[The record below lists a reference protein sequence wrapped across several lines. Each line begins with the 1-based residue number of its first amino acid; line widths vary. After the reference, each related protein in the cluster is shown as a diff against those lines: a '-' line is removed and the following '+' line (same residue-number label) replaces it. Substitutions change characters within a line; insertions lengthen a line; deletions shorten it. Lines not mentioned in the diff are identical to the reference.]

1 MLQIFFRKVA
11 TLALHF
17 GVSILSWLRCIVA
30 MVLRCF
36 CHGFF
41 IGLLKKHFRFVL
53 IWVTQY
59 QLIWVTRFQLIR
71 VTFFYISLSCRF
83 LCFGVFIFK
92 RIPVRYSSRNWCKST
107 QLGLDFLVL
116 NFQKISSSIRNFL
129 KLFWQL
135 VSKFFQKKSKNFKK
149 NRVFRF
155 HFFEIFFAFFQIGF
169 FCILKKFFVHSCGN
183 NSPDPSRT
191 PDLIEACVQFS
202 LRFACVG
209 NILLG
214 FES

>member
-71 VTFFYISLSCRF
+71 VTLCYVSLSWRF
-83 LCFGVFIFK
+83 LCLGVSIFCMFFSQMLY
-92 RIPVRYSSRNWCKST
+92 RQRPIGFYFEFSSRFVNPY
-107 QLGLDFLVL
+107 QV
-116 NFQKISSSIRNFL
+116 SIRSGVRLGSGRFVIGWFASRMYRAMHVGGV
-129 KLFWQL
+129 K
-135 VSKFFQKKSKNFKK
+135 VYTKSGREDTISEK
-149 NRVFRF
+149 
-155 HFFEIFFAFFQIGF
+155 E
-169 FCILKKFFVHSCGN
+169 
-183 NSPDPSRT
+183 
-191 PDLIEACVQFS
+191 
-202 LRFACVG
+202 
-209 NILLG
+209 
-214 FES
+214 

>member
-17 GVSILSWLRCIVA
+17 GVPILSWLRCIVA

-71 VTFFYISLSCRF
+71 VTFFYVSLSCRC
-83 LCFGVFIFK
+83 LCLGVSIFCMLFFSNVISPK
-92 RIPVRYSSRNWCKST
+92 ADWILLWIPFSICESLSGLNQIWGPTGVRSFCYRVVCIAHVQGNACRRC
-107 QLGLDFLVL
+107 Q
-116 NFQKISSSIRNFL
+116 SIRKVGGETPYL
-129 KLFWQL
+129 K
-135 VSKFFQKKSKNFKK
+135 KNSDLKK
-149 NRVFRF
+149 NRHECRGDGVWG
-155 HFFEIFFAFFQIGF
+155 EAPAFLFLNAF
-169 FCILKKFFVHSCGN
+169 
-183 NSPDPSRT
+183 P
-191 PDLIEACVQFS
+191 CVI
-202 LRFACVG
+202 RVG
-209 NILLG
+209 IDVNRL
-214 FES
+214 SSV

>member
-1 MLQIFFRKVA
+1 MATGLQIFLKKNKKFQKKNRVFRFHFFEIFFAFFKIGLFCILKKFFVHSCGNNSPDPSRTPDLIEACVQFSLRFACVGNILLGFESWCRIVAVFCIFWWKMLQIFFRKVA

-83 LCFGVFIFK
+83 LCLGVSIFCMFFFSK
-92 RIPVRYSSRNWCKST
+92 CYIARGR
-107 QLGLDFLVL
+107 LDFIL
-116 NFQKISSSIRNFL
+116 NFVL
-129 KLFWQL
+129 
-135 VSKFFQKKSKNFKK
+135 
-149 NRVFRF
+149 
-155 HFFEIFFAFFQIGF
+155 
-169 FCILKKFFVHSCGN
+169 
-183 NSPDPSRT
+183 
-191 PDLIEACVQFS
+191 DL
-202 LRFACVG
+202 
-209 NILLG
+209 
-214 FES
+214 